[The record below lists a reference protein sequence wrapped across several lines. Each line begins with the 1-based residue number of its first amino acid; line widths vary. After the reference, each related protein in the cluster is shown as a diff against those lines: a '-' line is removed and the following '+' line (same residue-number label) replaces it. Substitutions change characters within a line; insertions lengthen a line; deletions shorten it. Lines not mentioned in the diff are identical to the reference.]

1 MQQAEVGKGIDL
13 ACINLAEVGKEEG
26 NLVEEEAILLNYY
39 YLTCLVIARW
49 TEGRLVRSTE
59 ERGGRTLAHVA
70 DSPHHLI
77 KTTHT
82 HTQSTLPLVC
92 RVQVQVQAG
101 ICGKHGDGM
110 GK

>member
-1 MQQAEVGKGIDL
+1 M
-13 ACINLAEVGKEEG
+13 
-26 NLVEEEAILLNYY
+26 
-39 YLTCLVIARW
+39 
-49 TEGRLVRSTE
+49 RSTE

-82 HTQSTLPLVC
+82 HTHKVLSLSFAQSKSKSK
-92 RVQVQVQAG
+92 QVFAANME
-101 ICGKHGDGM
+101 DGM